1 MIESMAIQ
9 KLDQARTAL
18 ALCRTLPEV
27 KRLRNM
33 AEAAKIYARSAHLG
47 REAQNYAAEISLLA
61 SRKAGEILKQL
72 ERDTPKQAGA
82 KKGAASVAGASAYRQ
97 TLVDTKTPERTAQYW
112 QRLSQ
117 IPDDVVH
124 EYLASSIK
132 EEREITTTGLLA
144 HVTQPKTKK
153 EKQTMAVRLVRLA
166 GRVIALNVAL
176 KAVVSLK
183 EQWFSDCPKELAD
196 LAVACRSIDFQKIAK
211 DLSKEI

>member
-1 MIESMAIQ
+1 MIESRAIQ

-61 SRKAGEILKQL
+61 SRKAGEILKSL
-72 ERDTPKQAGA
+72 EKTPSGGDRKSGR
-82 KKGAASVAGASAYRQ
+82 KRCGLISEYKQ
-97 TLVDTKTPERTAQYW
+97 TLEDTKTPERTAQYW